1 MSASRPFPSVS
12 PHQALASPAP
22 AATGQLI
29 LGSDLLAWRR
39 QRLGEGGRAADLD
52 WLLDLG
58 AGLRWTQLQRVWL
71 DPASS
76 VRLHTGLGEL
86 TGHWRQ
92 HLECHTPLQYLVGVC
107 PWREFSLAVSPAVLI
122 PRQETEVLADLALAL
137 APALPSLAH
146 RPLTWADLGTG
157 SGCLALALAQA
168 LPRGQGLA
176 VDCSSLALAQAAINL
191 EEAGFLDRVMLHL
204 GQWWEPLRPHW
215 GGLDLVVSNP
225 PYIPTAVLEALEPV
239 VREHEPH
246 LALDGGPDGL
256 EAIRALVRGAWAALA
271 PGGWLLLEHHHDQ
284 SDAVAE
290 LLLSSGLV
298 EVTAHHDLEGRWR
311 FAQARRPL
319 PGPCPTRFESGG
331 SLLP

>member
-1 MSASRPFPSVS
+1 MAVSRPLPSASPGLTP
-12 PHQALASPAP
+12 ASPDSSAP
-22 AATGQLI
+22 GQLI
-29 LGSDLLAWRR
+29 LGSELLAWRR
-39 QRLGEGGRAADLD
+39 QRLGEGGRVADLD

-58 AGLRWTQLQRVWL
+58 GGLRWTQLQRVWL

-76 VRLHTGLGEL
+76 VQLHTALGEL
-86 TGHWRQ
+86 TFLWRQ

-122 PRQETEVLADLALAL
+122 PRQETEVLADLALVL
-137 APALPSLAH
+137 GQALPSPAH
-146 RPLTWADLGTG
+146 RPMTWADLGTG

-168 LPRGQGLA
+168 FPQARGVA
-176 VDCSSLALAQAAINL
+176 VDRCPQALDLAQINL
-191 EEAGFLDRVMLHL
+191 AEAGLLDRVMLHL
-204 GQWWEPLRPHW
+204 GQWWEPLGHYW

-225 PYIPTAVLEALEPV
+225 PYIPTAALKELEPV
-239 VREHEPH
+239 VRQHEPS

-256 EAIRALVRGAWAALA
+256 EAIRAVVRGAGAALA

-284 SDAVAE
+284 SDAVAK

-298 EVTAHHDLEGRWR
+298 EVTAHRDLEGRWR
-311 FAQARRPL
+311 FAQARRPMTG
-319 PGPCPTRFESGG
+319 PGPAMVESGS